1 MFLVRSLM
9 IIIMILI
16 MIISYLYLEGICI
29 YYKPSGEKET
39 REELEYFLGF
49 YDLLPDIDQ

>member
-1 MFLVRSLM
+1 M

-39 REELEYFLGF
+39 REELEYLLGF

>member
-1 MFLVRSLM
+1 
-9 IIIMILI
+9 MILI

-29 YYKPSGEKET
+29 YYKPSAEKET
-39 REELEYFLGF
+39 REELEYLLGF